1 MKIRDFARSTVVLC
15 VAVATLSLVGCY
27 GNRPYKTTE
36 NQFAGRPV
44 PPSQLTSR
52 VMVSVANSG
61 SLGTSG
67 SLAILDS
74 IRDIRNNVYNANSSF
89 SISGF
94 ATNNATKII
103 NYPEQLGG
111 YVYGSTDA
119 SLTSIDYSTEKTL
132 GSALGSATLPGGAAD
147 ITVPPDGTFVL
158 AALETAGLLEVID
171 KGTGSTYALP
181 LPNVYRVA
189 MNPSHTVMLAMT
201 RNNVLATPNNSGLY
215 RIVKLNT
222 NQAPPTGYTACQPVN
237 LPVYCALP
245 VTGNFD
251 HPTGVYFSLDGS
263 QAYVLNC
270 GVECGGTA
278 SSVSYLT
285 LDALRIDNY
294 AASSPVT
301 ATTTVPGGVTAALSD
316 GSTLYVSGQQLQPD
330 GLFAGTLSTISLATK
345 AVTGQYSISDGT
357 HTKMLFGD
365 NSTLWIG
372 SQNCASGERQAHS
385 LNYNCLTMFN
395 LSKST
400 ATVIPAVDPTSASSK
415 VPYPNDDGN
424 QYYYGSLTGLCWVQ
438 GYNKMYTA
446 YGGQVHAFST
456 VDGSEINNFAITVQG
471 IALDVAYLDATTNAA
486 N

>member
-1 MKIRDFARSTVVLC
+1 LEFFKLKIRDFARSAVILC
-15 VAVATLSLVGCY
+15 VAAATLSLTAC

-36 NQFAGRPV
+36 YQFAGRPV
-44 PPSQLTSR
+44 PPSLLTSR

-61 SLGTSG
+61 NFGTSG

-74 IRDIRNNVYNANSSF
+74 KRDIRNNVYNVNSSF

-94 ATNNATKII
+94 AANYATKII
-103 NYPEQLGG
+103 NYPEQLSG
-111 YVYGSTDA
+111 YVYGSSDN
-119 SLTSIDYSTEKTL
+119 SLTTIDYSNEKTL
-132 GSALGSATLPGGAAD
+132 GSTATLNAAAAD
-147 ITVPPDGTFVL
+147 LAVPQDGSYVL
-158 AALETAGLLEVID
+158 AALETQGILEVID
-171 KGTGSTYALP
+171 KGTNSAGTYALP
-181 LPNVYRVA
+181 IPNVYRVA

-201 RNNVLATPNNSGLY
+201 RNANTLY

-245 VTGNFD
+245 VAGNFD
-251 HPTGVYFSLDGS
+251 RPTGVYFSLDGS

-270 GVECGGTA
+270 GRECGGTA

-294 AASSPVT
+294 AAASPVV
-301 ATTTVPGGVTAALSD
+301 ATTAVPGGVTAALSD
-316 GSTLYVSGQQLQPD
+316 GTTLYVSGQQLQTD
-330 GLFAGTLSTISLATK
+330 GLFGGTLSTISLASK

-357 HTKMLFGD
+357 HSKMLFGD
-365 NSTLWIG
+365 NNTLWIG
-372 SQNCASGERQAHS
+372 SQNCASGERQAHN
-385 LNYNCLTMFN
+385 LNYNCLTRFDI
-395 LSKST
+395 SKNT
-400 ATVIPAVDPTSASSK
+400 AAIIPAVDPTSASSK
-415 VPYPNDDGN
+415 VPYPNEDGN

-456 VDGSEINNFAITVQG
+456 VDGSEINNFSITVQG

>member
-1 MKIRDFARSTVVLC
+1 MKIRDFARSTVILC
-15 VAVATLSLVGCY
+15 VAVATLSLVACY

-44 PPSQLTSR
+44 PPSLLTSR

-61 SLGTSG
+61 ALGTSG

-74 IRDIRNNVYNANSSF
+74 FRDIRNNVYNANSSF

-103 NYPEQLGG
+103 NYPEQLSG
-111 YVYGSTDA
+111 YVYGSTDS
-119 SLTSIDYSTEKTL
+119 SLTTIDYSTEKTL
-132 GSALGSATLPGGAAD
+132 GSTATLGGPAAD
-147 ITVPPDGTFVL
+147 LIVPPDGTFVL
-158 AALETAGLLEVID
+158 AALETQGVLEVID
-171 KGTGSTYALP
+171 KGTNSPGTYNLAI
-181 LPNVYRVA
+181 PNIYRVA
-189 MNPSHTVMLAMT
+189 MNPSHTVMLAMA
-201 RNNVLATPNNSGLY
+201 RNSNNLY

-222 NQAPPTGYTACQPVN
+222 NQAPPAGYSACQPIN

-251 HPTGVYFSLDGS
+251 RPTGVYFSLDGS

-270 GVECGGTA
+270 GVECGGTT

-285 LDALRIDNY
+285 LNSLRIDNY
-294 AASSPVT
+294 APSSPVVGNT
-301 ATTTVPGGVTAALSD
+301 LVPGGVTAALSD
-316 GSTLYVSGQQLQPD
+316 GNTLYVSGQQLQPD

-345 AVTGQYSISDGT
+345 AVTGQYSISDGN
-357 HTKMLFGD
+357 HSKMLFGD
-365 NSTLWIG
+365 NNTLWIG
-372 SQNCASGERQAHS
+372 SQNCASGERQAHNQ
-385 LNYNCLTMFN
+385 NYNCLTMFN
-395 LSKST
+395 LSNSA
-400 ATVIPAVDPTSASSK
+400 ATVIPAVDPTNPASK

-456 VDGSEINNFAITVQG
+456 VDGKEINNFAITVQG